1 MRLLHTGDWHLG
13 KRLYGA
19 DRAEEA
25 EAVLAQLAAVAEEE
39 AVDAVLVSGDL
50 LDRRVVDS
58 AALGACLRGL
68 ERLAETAPVLAVAG
82 NHDDPDLWG
91 HLAPHLAASGIHV
104 AGHVRPAAEAVVTVP
119 TAAGPLH
126 AALLP
131 WPEPGR
137 IALDAGASAGYARSR
152 YADLVA
158 DVIDDYA
165 AEAVARR
172 RAEGGAAVLVGHLM
186 VERAR
191 AGGGERELT
200 MGMTYA
206 VSPGALPVELDY
218 LALGHVHRPQ
228 ELTGLAAPGRYCG
241 SPMALDFSEDNH
253 PKTACVVEVGGGRA
267 TTRQVALR
275 PPGPSCACAGA
286 STTWR
291 ALASA
296 HPGRVVRVRG
306 RARRP
311 RHGRRAPRA
320 RRRCRARSDRG
331 RSLPAVS
338 PTRRRSRAAPRRS
351 AAWASST
358 PTGTGCRAAG
368 WATSRRRPSPRRSR
382 DPTRRRPATR
392 GSGRAPAGARAH
404 RLPQLRPR
412 DGSTCGRTSGWSSP
426 ATRAPARRPCSTP
439 SASRSSG
446 GRPSRPARASC

>member
-25 EAVLAQLAAVAEEE
+25 EAVLAQLAAVAEVE

-58 AALGACLRGL
+58 AALGACLRAL

-82 NHDDPDLWG
+82 NHDDPDLWA

-104 AGHVRPAAEAVVTVP
+104 AGHVRPAAEAVVTVR

-200 MGMTYA
+200 MGMAYA
-206 VSPGALPVELDY
+206 IPPGTLPVELDY

-228 ELTGLAAPGRYCG
+228 EITGLAAPGRYCG

-253 PKTACVVEVGGGRA
+253 PKSACLVEVGGGRA
-267 TTRQVALR
+267 TTRRVALEAAR
-275 PPGPSCACAGA
+275 PLVRLRGA
-286 STTWR
+286 LDDLA

-296 HPGRVVRVRG
+296 HPDAWFACEVELDGPAMDVVRRVRDAVPAALRIEALYPAG
-306 RARRP
+306 PADPPPTPGGAEAERGLGELYADW
-311 RHGRRAPRA
+311 HGLQGRRLGDEQAA
-320 RRRCRARSDRG
+320 AFAAALAGSD
-331 RSLPAVS
+331 PA
-338 PTRRRSRAAPRRS
+338 
-351 AAWASST
+351 
-358 PTGTGCRAAG
+358 AAG
-368 WATSRRRPSPRRSR
+368 
-382 DPTRRRPATR
+382 DE
-392 GSGRAPAGARAH
+392 G
-404 RLPQLRPR
+404 
-412 DGSTCGRTSGWSSP
+412 
-426 ATRAPARRPCSTP
+426 
-439 SASRSSG
+439 
-446 GRPSRPARASC
+446 

>member
-25 EAVLAQLAAVAEEE
+25 EAVLAQLAGLAEEE

-58 AALGACLRGL
+58 AALGACLRAL

-82 NHDDPDLWG
+82 NHDDPDLWA

-131 WPEPGR
+131 WPDPAR

-152 YADLVA
+152 YADLLA

-165 AEAVARR
+165 AEAEARR

-206 VSPGALPVELDY
+206 VSPGALPLGLDY

-228 ELTGLAAPGRYCG
+228 EITGLAAPGRYCG

-253 PKTACVVEVGGGRA
+253 PKTACLVEVGGGRA
-267 TTRQVALR
+267 TTRQVALDAAR
-275 PPGPSCACAGA
+275 PLVRLRGPLDDLA
-286 STTWR
+286 

-296 HPGRVVRVRG
+296 HPDAWFACEVELEGPAMDVVHRVREAVPGALRIEALAPGGPACASPEPGGAEAERGLGELYADWHRLQG
-306 RARRP
+306 RPLGDEQAAAFAAALA
-311 RHGRRAPRA
+311 G
-320 RRRCRARSDRG
+320 SD
-331 RSLPAVS
+331 PA
-338 PTRRRSRAAPRRS
+338 
-351 AAWASST
+351 
-358 PTGTGCRAAG
+358 AAG
-368 WATSRRRPSPRRSR
+368 
-382 DPTRRRPATR
+382 DE
-392 GSGRAPAGARAH
+392 G
-404 RLPQLRPR
+404 
-412 DGSTCGRTSGWSSP
+412 
-426 ATRAPARRPCSTP
+426 
-439 SASRSSG
+439 
-446 GRPSRPARASC
+446 

>member
-19 DRAEEA
+19 DRADEA
-25 EAVLAQLAAVAEEE
+25 EAVLAQLADVAEIE

-58 AALGACLRGL
+58 AALGACLRAL

-82 NHDDPDLWG
+82 NHDDPDLWA

-165 AEAVARR
+165 AEAIARR

-186 VERAR
+186 VERAL

-206 VSPGALPVELDY
+206 VSPGALPAGLDY

-228 ELTGLAAPGRYCG
+228 AITGLAAPGRYCG

-253 PKTACVVEVGGGRA
+253 PKTACVVEIGGDRTA
-267 TTRQVALR
+267 TRQVALEAAR
-275 PPGPSCACAGA
+275 PLVRLRGPLEELA
-286 STTWR
+286 

-296 HPGRVVRVRG
+296 HPDAWFACEVELDGPAMDVVRRVRDAVPGALRIEPLYADGPADPLPELGSVEVERGLGELYADWHRLQG
-306 RARRP
+306 RPLRDEQAAAFAAALA
-311 RHGRRAPRA
+311 G
-320 RRRCRARSDRG
+320 SD
-331 RSLPAVS
+331 PA
-338 PTRRRSRAAPRRS
+338 
-351 AAWASST
+351 
-358 PTGTGCRAAG
+358 AAG
-368 WATSRRRPSPRRSR
+368 
-382 DPTRRRPATR
+382 DE
-392 GSGRAPAGARAH
+392 G
-404 RLPQLRPR
+404 
-412 DGSTCGRTSGWSSP
+412 
-426 ATRAPARRPCSTP
+426 
-439 SASRSSG
+439 
-446 GRPSRPARASC
+446 

>member
-19 DRAEEA
+19 DRADEA
-25 EAVLAQLAAVAEEE
+25 EAVLGQLAAVAEHE

-58 AALGACLRGL
+58 AALGACLRAL

-82 NHDDPDLWG
+82 NHDDPDLWS

-104 AGHVRPAAEAVVTVP
+104 AGHVRPAAEAVITVP

-172 RAEGGAAVLVGHLM
+172 RAEGGVALLVGHLM
-186 VERAR
+186 VERAL

-206 VSPGALPVELDY
+206 VPPAALPADLDY

-228 ELTGLAAPGRYCG
+228 ALAGLPAPARYCG

-253 PKTACVVEVGGGRA
+253 PKTACLVEIGGAGA
-267 TTRQVALR
+267 TTRQVVLEAARPLVRLRGPLEAL
-275 PPGPSCACAGA
+275 P
-286 STTWR
+286 

-296 HPGRVVRVRG
+296 HPGAWFACEVELDGPAMDVVRRVRDAVPGALRIEPIYADGPAEPLPEPGSAEVERGLGELYADWHRLQG
-306 RARRP
+306 RAL
-311 RHGRRAPRA
+311 GDEQAA
-320 RRRCRARSDRG
+320 AFAAALAGSD
-331 RSLPAVS
+331 PA
-338 PTRRRSRAAPRRS
+338 
-351 AAWASST
+351 
-358 PTGTGCRAAG
+358 AAG
-368 WATSRRRPSPRRSR
+368 
-382 DPTRRRPATR
+382 DE
-392 GSGRAPAGARAH
+392 G
-404 RLPQLRPR
+404 
-412 DGSTCGRTSGWSSP
+412 
-426 ATRAPARRPCSTP
+426 
-439 SASRSSG
+439 
-446 GRPSRPARASC
+446 